1 MRKQILKSLILGA
14 AMLGATALTASA
26 AVNHVFIVSN
36 NTTYSLT
43 TKVAAGE
50 SGTAFEW
57 LTYGGTQLQL
67 GTDSTYSPTT
77 TAPGTAAIADT
88 FLTRYQTGGAT
99 GCWSNY
105 DTVLVYTLPSIE
117 VTVTA
122 QNATVCSNDNADT
135 LTATTNFASLD
146 FSVMGSVSGID
157 YTSFAWSPMTGA
169 AAFNTKNHQLAT
181 TQSGNYTATTIYDA
195 TTLPATVN
203 SLPVTATKVDGAY
216 SNATAVTVTVTTAP
230 DQPTVT
236 IQ

>member
-1 MRKQILKSLILGA
+1 MRKQILKFLILGA
-14 AMLGATALTASA
+14 AMLGATAMTASA

-36 NTTYSLT
+36 GTTYSLKT
-43 TKVAAGE
+43 NVT
-50 SGTAFEW
+50 GTATAYQW
-57 LTYGGTQLQL
+57 LTYSGTQVATTQNY
-67 GTDSTYSPTT
+67 TPTSTATGT
-77 TAPGTAAIADT
+77 TATADT

-105 DTVLVYTLPSIE
+105 DTVLVYTLPSIA

-135 LTATTNFASLD
+135 LTATTNFSTLN
-146 FSVMGSVSGID
+146 FSVLGSVSGIT
-157 YTSFAWSPMTGA
+157 YTNFTWSPMTGA
-169 AAFNTKNHQLAT
+169 TAFGTKDSLLAT
-181 TQSGNYTATTIYDA
+181 TQSGSYTATTAYDPA
-195 TTLPATVN
+195 AFTLPMTVN
-203 SLPVTATKVDGAY
+203 SLPVTGTKVDGTY